1 MPRHRRDRRSSHRGP
16 SRRPHLGIESLEG
29 RIVFAA
35 DIGFDSASGVLS
47 INGSEGDDAVEVRQQ
62 DMNFVVSDVAVT
74 ENQVLAGTVPAD
86 MAVGDFVVDEVPPS
100 LTNPVNLGCTIFR
113 PVLYVYNET
122 PADGSYGGV
131 ASALIEISS
140 AVCDES
146 GELVAGPVWEDRLTG
161 SQYLLPTEM
170 TLVSKRDLTGLLQY
184 CGIGEYRAED
194 QGRWVIPVSPDE
206 GIGFLNRAMSLT
218 FYSGYL
224 AGQTPT
230 EVFSST
236 DFSVEVVLA
245 TADPAIGRDMKLV
258 LPDTRIGIYYETVTI
273 GSDDNDQPFG
283 EEGEH
288 VADGGAGDGSDML
301 DGQGSSGQLEGGGG
315 IDQEMDAQDPFAD
328 GDADADGYD
337 DEADNP
343 GSSDYDA
350 PSVGYEGGLADSYR
364 DGGDVT
370 FTLRGIDE
378 TGVAGIGVFVLGPNG
393 RLVDDQTVGWID
405 ASDTS
410 LTSGNPQDGI
420 YTVRIKLAATAIPGD
435 YKFLLGYADTIG
447 NRAWNEASYSGYPS
461 INVVV
466 AADNGVDSASGV
478 LSINGSEGD
487 DAVEVRQQDMNL
499 VVSLISA
506 SGQLS
511 PTMSSATL
519 SQIAFSAAVSN
530 DTLTN
535 LTVMPVRRRR

>member
-100 LTNPVNLGCTIFR
+100 LTNPLNLGCTIFR

-161 SQYLLPTEM
+161 SQYLLPAEM

-184 CGIGEYRAED
+184 CGIGEYRAKD

-218 FYSGYL
+218 FYAGYL

-245 TADPAIGRDMKLV
+245 AADPAIGRDMKLV

-273 GSDDNDQPFG
+273 GSDENDQPFG
-283 EEGEH
+283 EEGKH

-301 DGQGSSGQLEGGGG
+301 DGQGSSGQLESGGG

-328 GDADADGYD
+328 GDADAAGYD

-350 PSVGYEGGLADSYR
+350 PSVSYEGGLADSYR

-410 LTSGNPQDGI
+410 LTSGTPQDGI

-487 DAVEVRQQDMNL
+487 DAVEVRQQDMNF

-530 DTLTN
+530 DTFTN

>member
-16 SRRPHLGIESLEG
+16 SRRPPLGVESLEG

-47 INGSEGDDAVEVRQQ
+47 VNGSAGIDFAEVRQQ

-74 ENQVLAGTVPAD
+74 ENTVLADV
-86 MAVGDFVVDEVPPS
+86 AVGGVVVDEVPPS

-113 PVLYVYNET
+113 PVLYVYNEN

-131 ASALIEISS
+131 ESALIEISS
-140 AVCDES
+140 VVYGES

-161 SQYLLPTEM
+161 SQYLLPAEM
-170 TLVSKRDLTGLLQY
+170 TLVSERDLTGLLQY
-184 CGIGEYRAED
+184 CGISEYRAED

-206 GIGFLNRAMSLT
+206 GIGFLNRAMSLA
-218 FYSGYL
+218 FYYGYL
-224 AGQTPT
+224 AGETPT
-230 EVFSST
+230 EAFSST

-245 TADPAIGRDMKLV
+245 AADPGTGRDMKLV
-258 LPDTRIGIYYETVTI
+258 LPDTRFGIHYETVTI
-273 GSDDNDQPFG
+273 GSDGNDQPFV
-283 EEGEH
+283 EEGNH
-288 VADGGAGDGSDML
+288 VVDGGAGDGSDML
-301 DGQGSSGQLEGGGG
+301 DGQEKSGRLESGEV
-315 IDQEMDAQDPFAD
+315 INQEMDALDRFAD
-328 GDADADGYD
+328 GDADESG
-337 DEADNP
+337 NP

-350 PSVGYEGGLADSYR
+350 PSVSYEGGLADSYR
-364 DGGDVT
+364 AGGDVT

-378 TGVAGIGVFVLGPNG
+378 TGVVGVGVFVLGPNG

-410 LTSGNPQDGI
+410 LTSGTPQDGI
-420 YTVRIKLAATAIPGD
+420 YTVDIKLAATAIPGD

-461 INVVV
+461 INVVA
-466 AADNGVDSASGV
+466 AADNGLDSASGV
-478 LSINGSEGD
+478 LSINGLEGD
-487 DAVEVRQQDMNL
+487 DAVDVREQDMNL

-519 SQIAFSAAVSN
+519 SQVAFSAAVGN
-530 DTLTN
+530 DTFTN
-535 LTVMPVRRRR
+535 LTVVPVRRRR

>member
-1 MPRHRRDRRSSHRGP
+1 MPRHRRNRRSSHRGP
-16 SRRPHLGIESLEG
+16 SRRPPLGVESLEG

-47 INGSEGDDAVEVRQQ
+47 INGSAGIDFAEVRQQ

-74 ENQVLAGTVPAD
+74 KNTVLDDV
-86 MAVGDFVVDEVPPS
+86 AVGDFVVDEVPPA
-100 LTNPVNLGCTIFR
+100 LTNPVNLGCTILR
-113 PVLYVYNET
+113 PVLYVYNEN
-122 PADGSYGGV
+122 PSDGSYGGV

-140 AVCDES
+140 VVYGES

-161 SQYLLPTEM
+161 NQYLLPAEM
-170 TLVSKRDLTGLLQY
+170 TLVSERDLTGLLQY
-184 CGIGEYRAED
+184 CGISEYRAED
-194 QGRWVIPVSPDE
+194 QGRWAIPVSPDE

-218 FYSGYL
+218 FYYGYL
-224 AGQTPT
+224 AGETPT
-230 EVFSST
+230 EGFSST

-245 TADPAIGRDMKLV
+245 AADPATGADMKLV

-273 GSDDNDQPFG
+273 GSDGNDQPIV
-283 EEGEH
+283 EEGNH
-288 VADGGAGDGSDML
+288 VVDGGAGDGSDML
-301 DGQGSSGQLEGGGG
+301 DGQENSGRLEGGGG
-315 IDQEMDAQDPFAD
+315 IDQEMDAQDRFAD

-337 DEADNP
+337 DESGNS

-350 PSVGYEGGLADSYR
+350 PGVSYEGGLADSYR
-364 DGGDVT
+364 AGGDVT
-370 FTLRGIDE
+370 FALRGIDE
-378 TGVAGIGVFVLGPNG
+378 TGVAGVGVFILGPNG

-410 LTSGNPQDGI
+410 LTSGTPQDAI
-420 YTVRIKLAATAIPGD
+420 YTVKIKLAANAIPGD
-435 YKFLLGYADTIG
+435 YKFLLGYADTNG

-461 INVVV
+461 INVVA
-466 AADNGVDSASGV
+466 AADNGVDSASEV

-487 DAVEVRQQDMNL
+487 DAVEVRQQDKNL

-511 PTMSSATL
+511 PTMGSATL
-519 SQIAFSAAVSN
+519 SQIAFSAAVGN
-530 DTLTN
+530 DTFTN